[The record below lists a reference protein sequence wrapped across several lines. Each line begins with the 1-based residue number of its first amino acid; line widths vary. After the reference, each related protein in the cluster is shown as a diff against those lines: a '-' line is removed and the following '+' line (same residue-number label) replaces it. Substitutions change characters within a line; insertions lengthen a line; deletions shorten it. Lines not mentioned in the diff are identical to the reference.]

1 MEKTRQGMGFL
12 PRSSGPRLK
21 GYPSYRWAGSR
32 GQADSGRSR
41 AVASPGGFRHHG
53 RSGFSG
59 LTARLPSSDR
69 MPLPI
74 LELVWNFAEAEQT
87 LERISQLVPYLD
99 FMAVV
104 KF

>member
-1 MEKTRQGMGFL
+1 
-12 PRSSGPRLK
+12 
-21 GYPSYRWAGSR
+21 
-32 GQADSGRSR
+32 
-41 AVASPGGFRHHG
+41 
-53 RSGFSG
+53 
-59 LTARLPSSDR
+59 